1 MNSRSN
7 ARHFPRECTLL
18 PSSSRAFPTNLSSR
32 TSYRAAIFFLPLRLS
47 SARFWLLAFQPM
59 WNVSLNVPQN
69 RCRIFLLFSFLFLVQ
84 LFPFVFTFIK
94 IPCSPTWYIE
104 VRSEI
109 ELLVAHGMTWNIFS
123 GMHTRNPCV
132 FHLYRVSFRFPRSQQ
147 IEHFILLKTLST
159 LFFALIFCL
168 LYSCFIPSFFYWIS
182 KRCSTTTHFLFLR
195 HGPATSIVGKRRVRL
210 FARILERA
218 IRECERSGAAD
229 NPERSESRG
238 QEEGYLTTK
247 SFCLMSVDDAVWNIL
262 KECRKSI
269 REVDTTGKRVN
280 REVKGEI
287 RVDTLGRRDGGRSKC
302 NQTTHFSRREAQTL
316 RMVAS
321 WRWKF
326 TLVCFHFYAFKPV
339 AFPVGYWWIHG
350 SCYARSS
357 SFGFEKIRFQRISGA
372 RETRQEV
379 LWTWLAV
386 TPKRLTE
393 ALMSLEQKGNG
404 ERGKNVW
411 AN

>member
-1 MNSRSN
+1 MQQSCDGDALGGEPLDAVSRIDLYLRLYACIGVSSYACDTARARMQSTTN
-7 ARHFPRECTLL
+7 AIGSDEFVEQREAFSTRMHPLTLFFT
-18 PSSSRAFPTNLSSR
+18 RLSH
-32 TSYRAAIFFLPLRLS
+32 FLPPLLS
-47 SARFWLLAFQPM
+47 NLLSRRYFFSSPPFVFCSFLASCLSTHVKCLVKCSAK
-59 WNVSLNVPQN
+59 SLPN
-69 RCRIFLLFSFLFLVQ
+69 ISSFSFLFLVQ

-287 RVDTLGRRDGGRSKC
+287 RVDTLGRRVGGRSKC
-302 NQTTHFSRREAQTL
+302 NQATHFSRREA
-316 RMVAS
+316 
-321 WRWKF
+321 
-326 TLVCFHFYAFKPV
+326 
-339 AFPVGYWWIHG
+339 
-350 SCYARSS
+350 
-357 SFGFEKIRFQRISGA
+357 
-372 RETRQEV
+372 
-379 LWTWLAV
+379 
-386 TPKRLTE
+386 
-393 ALMSLEQKGNG
+393 
-404 ERGKNVW
+404 
-411 AN
+411 